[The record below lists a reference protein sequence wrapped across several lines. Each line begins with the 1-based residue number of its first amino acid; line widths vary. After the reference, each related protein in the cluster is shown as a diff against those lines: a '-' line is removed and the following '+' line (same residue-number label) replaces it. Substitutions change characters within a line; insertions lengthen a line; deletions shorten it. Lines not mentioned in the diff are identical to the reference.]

1 MALILSVIV
10 PVYNVDRYLDRC
22 LRSIL
27 NQDICPDSYEIILVD
42 DGSTDKGGIICDAY
56 ASSESNVFVIHQA
69 NQGLS
74 VARNVGLG
82 NARGKYVLFVDSDD
96 SLRQN
101 VFRVLVTTME
111 ESALDVLRFRHT
123 RVYEGNQPATK
134 EFRQEIL
141 PLSQGIYRGHD
152 FLIHRLGNECYACQF
167 MVRKDFLTGNNL
179 YFKPG
184 IIFEDTEWTPRVLEK
199 ACRVS
204 EIDLLVYYYRVR
216 KGSITQGRSEKVVN
230 GQMTLIGFLQ
240 DQANLLEDKR
250 WQEGMIAHIVVSI
263 ITTLGTCMYSQR
275 TEYLIEL
282 KKKKV
287 YPLSFFNAS
296 RSARRKIRIINLSPG
311 LACRIIHLLNK

>member
-10 PVYNVDRYLDRC
+10 PVYNVDRYLERC
-22 LRSIL
+22 LKSIL
-27 NQDICPDSYEIILVD
+27 NQDICKDSYEIILVD

-56 ASSESNVFVIHQA
+56 ASSESNVSVIHQA

-74 VARNVGLG
+74 VARNVGM
-82 NARGKYVLFVDSDD
+82 NHAHGKYVLFVDSDD
-96 SLRQN
+96 FLQQN
-101 VFRVLVTTME
+101 VFRALVATME
-111 ESALDVLRFRHT
+111 DSALDVLRFRHT
-123 RVYEGNQPATK
+123 RVCEGNQPATE

-199 ACRVS
+199 ADRVS
-204 EIDLLVYYYRVR
+204 EIELLVYYYLVR

-240 DQANLLEDKR
+240 DQAILLEDKR
-250 WQEGMIAHIVVSI
+250 WQEGMIAHTVVSI

-296 RSARRKIRIINLSPG
+296 RNARRKIRIINLSPG